1 MASATTS
8 QRYLGCVQNYAF
20 GLCRATWWR
29 LPRPHTVAAKDST
42 SREKETRMK
51 SSIHTKSMV
60 AGLAVGALWL
70 AAPAAG
76 SVAEP
81 AAAPPVNAHAQV
93 AQLAGHA
100 QQTDV
105 VIRRDGAHATPFVA
119 DLSPEAS
126 VPGAS
131 DGFDWGDAAI
141 GAGAGLLAAA
151 LLMAGS
157 TALGGRRRTSKAAGA
172 VSQGA

>member
-1 MASATTS
+1 MT
-8 QRYLGCVQNYAF
+8 
-20 GLCRATWWR
+20 
-29 LPRPHTVAAKDST
+29 
-42 SREKETRMK
+42 
-51 SSIHTKSMV
+51 SSIHTKSIV

-81 AAAPPVNAHAQV
+81 PAVPPADAHAQV
-93 AQLAGHA
+93 VQSAAPG
-100 QQTDV
+100 QQTDI
-105 VIRRDGAHATPFVA
+105 VIRRNGAHATPFVA
-119 DLSPEAS
+119 DVSPQAT

-141 GAGAGLLAAA
+141 GAGAGLLATA

-157 TALGGRRRTSKAAGA
+157 TALGGRRRATKAAGA